1 MWRHEPALCLPLPTS
16 LPVPAPE
23 RPAMTNPP
31 PPTTTARTR
40 AGTRPRRSRP
50 VRVAEAI
57 KDWVVERNMQRG
69 DRLPGE
75 AALIERFGMAK
86 GTIREAM
93 RILEAQGLV
102 ETRTGPGG
110 GSFVGEVSADR
121 AKALLANYFYFQDL
135 SVADIYQLRRVL
147 EPELAASLA
156 GRLTEAQLAELEAVV
171 AQYPDP
177 ARSAEEERDQHVA
190 SLAFHRTL
198 AHFSGNALLA
208 FVVSFMARIL
218 TDLTVYRRLYDPP
231 NRELHD
237 KGVAYQI
244 DLIAALRDGRAED
257 ARTIMRAHMETAE
270 ALMQAQEAQVLRRFI
285 AE

>member
-1 MWRHEPALCLPLPTS
+1 MDK
-16 LPVPAPE
+16 PAPQNT
-23 RPAMTNPP
+23 A
-31 PPTTTARTR
+31 PTRRALSAARD
-40 AGTRPRRSRP
+40 RRSRP
-50 VRVAEAI
+50 TRVADAI
-57 KDWVVERNMQRG
+57 KDWLVERNMAPG

-75 AALIERFGMAK
+75 AELMARFGMAK

-93 RILEAQGLV
+93 RILQAQGLI

-110 GSFVGEVSADR
+110 GSFVGEVTADR
-121 AKALLANYFYFQDL
+121 AKALLANYFYFQRL

-156 GRLTEAQLAELEAVV
+156 GHLTDAQLAELEGVV
-171 AQYPDP
+171 ALYPEP

-190 SLAFHRTL
+190 SLAFHRKL
-198 AHFSGNALLA
+198 ANFSGNPLLA
-208 FVVSFMARIL
+208 FVVSFMGRIL

-231 NRELHD
+231 NRELYE
-237 KGVAYQI
+237 KGRAYQI
-244 DLIAALRDGRAED
+244 DLIAALREGRAED
-257 ARTIMRAHMETAE
+257 ARTIMRRHMETAE